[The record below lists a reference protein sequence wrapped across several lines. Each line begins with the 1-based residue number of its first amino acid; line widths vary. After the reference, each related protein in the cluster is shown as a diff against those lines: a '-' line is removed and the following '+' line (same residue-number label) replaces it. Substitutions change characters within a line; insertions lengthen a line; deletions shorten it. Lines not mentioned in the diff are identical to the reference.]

1 MRDPSADRRVFLAQA
16 LESIVRAAGANGA
29 LLEFEAQPLPA
40 FRGGFGSLRELP
52 DGERP
57 PTAHAYRLTAN
68 AGRVELGTLWLDGGG
83 QDAPFAARALE
94 LALDAAWA
102 RAQVAA
108 SAARLEALDAATRAI
123 AGVLDLDRVLQLIA
137 DRVRELV
144 GAQYAALGVVD
155 ATGVIERFITSGIEA
170 EERQRI
176 GNPPTGRGLLG
187 LIIREGRSY
196 RIADIGAHRDSAG
209 FPPNHPPMRSFLGVP
224 VTVSRGST
232 GNLYLTN
239 KLDAAEFSED
249 DQRLVEMFAL
259 HAGIAIETARLHAEV
274 QQLAVI
280 GERDRIAKDLH
291 DGIIQAIYAVV
302 LSLDDVP
309 DLMRTDAAE
318 ASDRI
323 ERAIERLNLAIRN
336 IRNFIMGLG
345 PEGPGAPGL
354 VAGLSALT
362 DEIRLNTLINVE
374 LDVTDAGDGH
384 AQVDDGLAFDLLQM
398 AREALSNAVRHS
410 RARNI
415 RISLRQQPDRVRLE
429 IGDDGRGFDLEQ
441 AQASGHFGLA
451 NLRERAGSHGGSAR
465 IETRAGAGTRILI
478 TVPSRAPER
487 SSSAIETPQR

>member
-1 MRDPSADRRVFLAQA
+1 
-16 LESIVRAAGANGA
+16 
-29 LLEFEAQPLPA
+29 
-40 FRGGFGSLRELP
+40 
-52 DGERP
+52 
-57 PTAHAYRLTAN
+57 
-68 AGRVELGTLWLDGGG
+68 
-83 QDAPFAARALE
+83 
-94 LALDAAWA
+94 
-102 RAQVAA
+102 
-108 SAARLEALDAATRAI
+108 
-123 AGVLDLDRVLQLIA
+123 
-137 DRVRELV
+137 
-144 GAQYAALGVVD
+144 
-155 ATGVIERFITSGIEA
+155 
-170 EERQRI
+170 
-176 GNPPTGRGLLG
+176 
-187 LIIREGRSY
+187 
-196 RIADIGAHRDSAG
+196 
-209 FPPNHPPMRSFLGVP
+209 MRSFLGVP

-291 DGIIQAIYAVV
+291 DGIIQASYAVV

-384 AQVDDGLAFDLLQM
+384 AHVDDALAFDLLQM
-398 AREALSNAVRHS
+398 TREALSNAVRHS

-415 RISLRQQPDRVRLE
+415 RISLRQQPDRLRLE